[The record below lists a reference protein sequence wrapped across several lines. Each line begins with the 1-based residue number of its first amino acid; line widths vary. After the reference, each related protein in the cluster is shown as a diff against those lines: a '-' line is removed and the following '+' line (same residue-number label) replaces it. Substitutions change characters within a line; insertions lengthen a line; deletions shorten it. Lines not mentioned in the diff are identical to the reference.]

1 MKNKIKPKSRIM
13 WANYYPIAGIGSTP
27 RIHPTQAQAMASAA
41 GCAKPVRVA
50 VIPLDDTEAI
60 RDRVSEAIANQ
71 NGFTLTPDAP
81 GIKYRAMADAAL
93 TAAGIPCLKRKARK

>member
-1 MKNKIKPKSRIM
+1 MSTKTPKPRVM
-13 WANYYPIAGIGSTP
+13 WAAYYNTP
-27 RIHPTQAQAMASAA
+27 NAHPTLHRSKAEANNWTGVARS
-41 GCAKPVRVA
+41 VRVA
-50 VIPLDDTEAI
+50 VIPLTNTEAI

-93 TAAGIPCLKRKARK
+93 HAAGIPCKRKARK

>member
-1 MKNKIKPKSRIM
+1 MKNKTPKPRVM
-13 WANYYPIAGIGSTP
+13 WANPSEFTDITFLVDKRKSDVADWSAPNDPSPI
-27 RIHPTQAQAMASAA
+27 
-41 GCAKPVRVA
+41 RVA
-50 VIPLDDTEAI
+50 IIPLDDTEAI

-93 TAAGIPCLKRKARK
+93 TAAGIPCTKRKARK

>member
-1 MKNKIKPKSRIM
+1 MKTKTPKTRVM
-13 WANYYPIAGIGSTP
+13 WANYYPKFVGAPSIYPDRERAE
-27 RIHPTQAQAMASAA
+27 QAAA
-41 GCAKPVRVA
+41 GCTTPVRVA
-50 VIPLDDTEAI
+50 VIPLDDIEAI

-93 TAAGIPCLKRKARK
+93 TSAGIPCLKRKARK

>member
-1 MKNKIKPKSRIM
+1 MKTKTTKPKPRIM

-41 GCAKPVRVA
+41 GCVKPIRVA

-60 RDRVSEAIANQ
+60 VKRASMACGFGVENTRV
-71 NGFTLTPDAP
+71 
-81 GIKYRAMADAAL
+81 AL
-93 TAAGIPCLKRKARK
+93 IAAGFPCKRKARK

>member
-1 MKNKIKPKSRIM
+1 MKNKPKPRVM
-13 WANYYPIAGIGSTP
+13 WANYYPLAGIGSTP
-27 RIHPTQAQAMASAA
+27 RIHPTLLQAKVTAA

-50 VIPLDDTEAI
+50 VIPLDDLQAI

-93 TAAGIPCLKRKARK
+93 TAAGIPCKRKARK